1 MKLLGVGA
9 AVIDLSVIVP
19 RFPVPDEKLK
29 AQKTMVAAGGNCLNS
44 CICLKRL
51 GAEFVELVTKIG
63 DDSMSAS
70 LLSECTF
77 EGIETPHVVKAPG
90 ASTPVSII
98 LVDEKAKTY
107 FSKQM
112 LIYI

>member
-51 GAEFVELVTKIG
+51 GAESVELVTKIG
-63 DDSMSAS
+63 DDSMAAS
-70 LLSECTF
+70 LLSECAS
-77 EGIETPHVVKAPG
+77 EGIETPHVIRAPN
-90 ASTPVSII
+90 ASTPISII
-98 LVDEKAKTY
+98 LVDEETKT
-107 FSKQM
+107 
-112 LIYI
+112 